1 MPGRSSSGPSA
12 SSSGRTASG
21 CEIES
26 PVFTTRSGSSA
37 SRERIQD
44 SSRCRPGVRWASE
57 MCRTRSGVAPG
68 GSTGTSYRRR
78 ANQFR
83 STMAAYPRPRA
94 PAIAVAPS
102 SVFARIPSWCHVG
115 RTNPAESA
123 GEFVRLPPT
132 RDGRIDR
139 MPGLKDRLRADLTTS
154 MKARDEVRTRTLRM
168 ALTSVSNEEVAGK
181 AARELSDDEVL
192 KILAREAKRRREAAA
207 AFEEAGRD
215 QQAAA
220 ERAEDAVLSGY
231 LPVQLSD
238 AEIAQIVGAVIADTG
253 ASGMSAMGQV
263 MKAVTP
269 QIAGRAEGSRVAGEV
284 RRQLAGPQ

>member
-1 MPGRSSSGPSA
+1 
-12 SSSGRTASG
+12 
-21 CEIES
+21 
-26 PVFTTRSGSSA
+26 
-37 SRERIQD
+37 
-44 SSRCRPGVRWASE
+44 
-57 MCRTRSGVAPG
+57 
-68 GSTGTSYRRR
+68 
-78 ANQFR
+78 
-83 STMAAYPRPRA
+83 
-94 PAIAVAPS
+94 
-102 SVFARIPSWCHVG
+102 
-115 RTNPAESA
+115 
-123 GEFVRLPPT
+123 
-132 RDGRIDR
+132 

-238 AEIAQIVGAVIADTG
+238 AEITQIVAAVIADTG

-269 QIAGRAEGSRVAGEV
+269 QIAGRAEGSRVAVEV
-284 RRQLAGPQ
+284 RRQLAEPQ